1 MAEENTRSWADLP
14 WLLITTAIASV
25 VITWRFV
32 VQVRLGPGWDP
43 YTFLLN
49 ALEYAG
55 LGKEYMEIYRPP
67 LLPFIVSLFNRV
79 GIVEEWPLFFVDG
92 AFALLG
98 VIGLYLLLRE
108 RLSGPI
114 SMLGA
119 LTFLTF
125 PDVVENLAIGVTDM
139 MSVTV
144 SIWLVLFVV
153 RSMTT
158 DKRYM
163 RWALFLVP
171 VAFLTRFTGGMM
183 LAVIIF
189 ALVTDTRPG
198 RYMREII
205 YGMIYS
211 AVLLL
216 PYFAYHW
223 WVFGDPLIQIWE
235 PFRAVTATERVGML
249 AGAIEP
255 PTYFLT
261 GAPAALSTSPVA
273 WGLLLLLVIG
283 IAMLVQDVVDKR
295 AKQVSTFKSAVMAI
309 SLAALTVLIVGP
321 TSFLPVL
328 AGWVFVLGLIV
339 PRWMLADDDFETRAL
354 LVIVFWFV
362 MYLAVHSHM
371 LVKVTR
377 YYLTMLPPA
386 TFIMMYAI
394 QRGIE
399 RLSDSTLNLSRA
411 GRWAATGAVL
421 IVGAVALTISLQGSV
436 ERLDTLQLKDFEGY
450 SDARMWM
457 DENVEDSTDVMIAS
471 DVYPALRY
479 HLERKIYPMPPFQ
492 VDHIR
497 KMEDWLDTYEMEY
510 FVTVH
515 GYPEMER
522 FEPVFTSGD
531 VTIYERTD
539 EPREVPRVLLVGK
552 SVDRHL
558 VEVLDSDDVR
568 VEANLNVIP
577 DDYSSTDGAY
587 LDDYTVEEL
596 LAYDAI
602 LLYNFR
608 WRDRVAAEELL
619 TEYARRGGTA
629 LVDATQN
636 LGGLPSDFN
645 GIEDTT
651 FLNVLVQRD
660 ALAEEGMAT
669 VLEPALVHGTA
680 SPELGP
686 FVSESGGPWYTA
698 VYTPLED
705 VMLRPLV
712 VYEGHTL
719 VQEQTIGE
727 GRILWM
733 SGNLGFHAY
742 LRGTAAEKQLMQ
754 DLFEYATSKADASG
768 DLAARPAKED

>member
-1 MAEENTRSWADLP
+1 MAEKRNSIWVDAP
-14 WLLITTAIASV
+14 WLLITTGVAV
-25 VITWRFV
+25 TITAWRFL

-55 LGKEYMEIYRPP
+55 LGKDYMEIYRPP
-67 LLPFIVSLFNRV
+67 VLPFFVSLFNRA

-92 AFALLG
+92 AFAVLG

-108 RLSGPI
+108 RMSGPL
-114 SMLGA
+114 SMLGSLA
-119 LTFLTF
+119 FLTF
-125 PDVVENLAIGVTDM
+125 PDVVENLAIGVTDV
-139 MSVTV
+139 MSVAV

-153 RSMTT
+153 RALRT
-158 DKRYM
+158 DARYM
-163 RWALFLVP
+163 RWAILLVP
-171 VAFLTRFTGGMM
+171 VAFMTRFTGGMM

-189 ALVTDTRPG
+189 ALVTDTRAG
-198 RYMREII
+198 RYTREIVF
-205 YGMIYS
+205 GVLYS
-211 AVLLL
+211 AVLLV
-216 PYFAYHW
+216 PYAAYHW
-223 WVFGDPLIQIWE
+223 WRFGDPLIQIWE

-261 GAPAALSTSPVA
+261 GAPAALSASPVA
-273 WGLLLLLVIG
+273 WGLLLLLIVG
-283 IAMLVQDVVDKR
+283 IALLVQDVVDRR
-295 AKQVSTFKSAVMAI
+295 AKQVSRAKGITLGV

-328 AGWVFVLGLIV
+328 VGWVFVLGLLV
-339 PRWMLADDDFETRAL
+339 PRWVLADDDFDTRML
-354 LVIVFWFV
+354 LVIAFWFV

-377 YYLTMLPPA
+377 YYITMMPAA
-386 TFIMMYAI
+386 TFLMAYAI

-399 RLSDSTLNLSRA
+399 RISDSEFEHDRA
-411 GRWAATGAVL
+411 RRWAVTGATVA
-421 IVGAVALTISLQGSV
+421 VGLVALSFSLQGSI
-436 ERLDTLQLKDFEGY
+436 ERLDSLQLEDFEGY
-450 SDARMWM
+450 EDTRAWM
-457 DENVEDSTDVMIAS
+457 DSNVENSTDVMIAS

-479 HLERKIYPMPPFQ
+479 HLERRIYPMPPFQ

-515 GYPEMER
+515 GYPEMKR

-531 VTIYERTD
+531 VTIYER
-539 EPREVPRVLLVGK
+539 REAPSDIPRVLLVGK

-558 VEVLDSDDVR
+558 VEVLDTQDIR

-577 DDYSSTDGAY
+577 DDYSSTDGTY
-587 LDDYTVEEL
+587 IDDHTVDEL
-596 LAYDAI
+596 LEYDAV
-602 LLYNFR
+602 LLYGFR
-608 WRDRVAAEELL
+608 WHDRLDAEELVA
-619 TEYARRGGTA
+619 EYARRGGTV

-636 LGGLPSDFN
+636 LGGLPSNFN

-651 FLNVLVQRD
+651 FLNVLVQRGS
-660 ALAEEGMAT
+660 LAEDGAVT
-669 VLEPALVHGTA
+669 VLQPELVHGTA
-680 SPELGP
+680 SPEFGP
-686 FVSESGGPWYTA
+686 FVSESGGTWYTA
-698 VYTPLED
+698 VYSPLEN

-712 VYEGHTL
+712 TYGGSTL

-742 LRGTAAEKQLMQ
+742 LRGTAAEKQLLQ
-754 DLFEYATSKADASG
+754 DLFEYATQKADASG
-768 DLAARPAKED
+768 DVAARPAKED